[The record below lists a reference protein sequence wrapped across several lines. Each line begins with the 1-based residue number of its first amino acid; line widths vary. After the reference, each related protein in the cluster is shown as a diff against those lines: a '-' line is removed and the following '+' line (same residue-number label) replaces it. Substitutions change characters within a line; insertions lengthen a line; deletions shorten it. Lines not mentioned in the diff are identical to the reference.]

1 MRRKFANPSEYKRW
15 RRHQRVRNR
24 VVGTPERPRV
34 CVFRSNDHIYAQLI
48 DDTAGRTL
56 LAVSSLKLDAAPGA
70 KPAAKAENAKPE
82 NAKPENAKPESAKP
96 ESAKPESAKPEGKKG
111 KKGEKAEKEAAGG
124 RKTTLA
130 REVGRLLAEAAK
142 AKGVGK
148 VCFDRGG
155 YLYHG
160 RVAALADSARK
171 HGLDF

>member
-1 MRRKFANPSEYKRW
+1 MRKKFANPSVYKRW

-56 LAVSSLKLDAAPGA
+56 LSVSSLKLAMEPGAKPTA
-70 KPAAKAENAKPE
+70 KPAAKAEGAK
-82 NAKPENAKPESAKP
+82 A
-96 ESAKPESAKPEGKKG
+96 EGKKG
-111 KKGEKAEKEAAGG
+111 KKSEKAETEAAAG

-171 HGLDF
+171 HGLEF